1 MTISHS
7 VRRASPHQS
16 RALLPVIMV
25 ALAAVVSAVAS
36 LNVALPSVARDTG
49 ASQTQ
54 LSWIVDAYALVFAA
68 LLLLGGA
75 VGDRYGRRRALLV
88 GLAVFGSGS
97 LAAMFVDSPNGLI
110 LLRGL
115 LGVGAALVMPA
126 TLSTITSTFPA
137 EQRVRAV
144 GAWAGV
150 AGGSAILGLVVS
162 GLLLE
167 QWSWRSVFG
176 VNVVLSVVALVAT
189 ARVIPESA
197 DEAAPSL
204 DVVGALLTVVGLGLT
219 VYAVIEAPLEG
230 WRTAQTLVEIS
241 AGLGVLVVFVL
252 WELTRAH
259 PLIDPRLFT
268 HRAFSAGVVSISLQ
282 FFAFYGFIFLVL
294 QYLQLVRGERPLVAA
309 LSLVPMT
316 LTLMPSAR
324 TLSPRL
330 TARIGSAAGCL
341 LGLVL
346 IVAGLLVLAQL
357 SESSSY
363 WLMLAGLIPLGAGM
377 GLAMTPATAA
387 ITEALP
393 SAQQGVGSAMNDLAR
408 ELGGALGIAVV
419 GSLQQTVYRSDL
431 PLAGLPADAADQARS
446 SVAAAAHLGAT
457 VSGQAH
463 AAFVD
468 GLQTALLW
476 AAAVIAAGWVVVG
489 LLLRGT
495 GRSEEVRRGS

>member
-1 MTISHS
+1 MTTSPTLRPS
-7 VRRASPHQS
+7 QPQTRAV
-16 RALLPVIMV
+16 LPVIMV

-75 VGDRYGRRRALLV
+75 IGDRYGRRRALLV

-97 LAAMFVDSPNGLI
+97 VAAMFIDSPDWLI
-110 LLRGL
+110 VLRGL

-137 EQRVRAV
+137 DQRARAV

-150 AGGSAILGLVVS
+150 AGASAILGLVLS

-167 QWSWRSVFG
+167 QWSWRSVFA
-176 VNVVLSVVALVAT
+176 VNVVLAFGALAAT

-197 DEAAPSL
+197 DESAPRL
-204 DVVGALLTVVGLGLT
+204 DLVGALLTVVGLGLAI
-219 VYAVIEAPLEG
+219 YSVIEAPLEG
-230 WRTAQTLVEIS
+230 WRSTRTV
-241 AGLGVLVVFVL
+241 AGIATGVGVLGVFVL
-252 WELTRAH
+252 WELTRAY
-259 PLIDPRLFT
+259 PLIDPRLFA
-268 HRAFSAGVVSISLQ
+268 HRGFSAGIVSITLQ

-294 QYLQLVRGERPLVAA
+294 QYLQLVRGERPIVAA
-309 LSLVPMT
+309 ISLIPMT
-316 LTLMPSAR
+316 LALMPSAR

-330 TARIGSAAGCL
+330 TARVGAAAGCL
-341 LGLVL
+341 LGLAL
-346 IVAGLLVLAQL
+346 IVGGLLVLAQL
-357 SESSSY
+357 SRSSSY
-363 WLMLAGLIPLGAGM
+363 WLMLAGLVPLGAGM
-377 GLAMTPATAA
+377 GLAMTPATSA

-393 SAQQGVGSAMNDLAR
+393 RAKQGVGSAMNDLAR

-419 GSLQQTVYRSDL
+419 GSLQQTVYRNDL
-431 PLAGLPADAADQARS
+431 TLPGLPPEAADQARS
-446 SVAAAAHLGAT
+446 SLAVAAHLGTSVAEPA
-457 VSGQAH
+457 Q

-468 GLQTALLW
+468 GMQSALMW
-476 AAAVIAAGWVVVG
+476 AAAVVAVGFVVVG
-489 LLLRGT
+489 LLLRGA
-495 GRSEEVRRGS
+495 GRSEEARSRS

>member
-1 MTISHS
+1 MTTSPTIQT
-7 VRRASPHQS
+7 SPHQS
-16 RALLPVIMV
+16 RAMLPVIMV

-88 GLAVFGSGS
+88 GLAVFGSSS
-97 LAAMFVDSPNGLI
+97 LAAMFIDSPDWLI
-110 LLRGL
+110 VLRGL

-137 EQRVRAV
+137 EQRARAV
-144 GAWAGV
+144 GTWAGV

-167 QWSWRSVFG
+167 QWSWRSVFA

-197 DEAAPSL
+197 DESAPRL
-204 DVVGALLTVVGLGLT
+204 DITGALLTVVGLGLT
-219 VYAVIEAPLEG
+219 IYSVIQAPLEG
-230 WRTAQTLVEIS
+230 WHSAQTLAEIA
-241 AGLGVLVVFVL
+241 AGVGVLVVFVL

-259 PLIDPRLFT
+259 PLINPRLFT
-268 HRAFSAGVVSISLQ
+268 HRAFSAGVLSVSLQ
-282 FFAFYGFIFLVL
+282 FFAFYGFIFLML

-324 TLSPRL
+324 VLSPRL
-330 TARIGSAAGCL
+330 TARIGPAAGCL
-341 LGLVL
+341 LGLAL
-346 IVAGLLVLAQL
+346 IVAGLLVLGHL
-357 SESSSY
+357 SQSSSY

-377 GLAMTPATAA
+377 GLAMTPATSA

-393 SAQQGVGSAMNDLAR
+393 RAQQGVGSAMNDLAR

-419 GSLQQTVYRSDL
+419 GSLQQTVYREDL
-431 PLAGLPADAADQARS
+431 ALPGLPPEAADQARS
-446 SVAAAAHLGAT
+446 SLAAASRLGAS
-457 VSGQAH
+457 VSGRAQ

-468 GLQTALLW
+468 GLQIALLW
-476 AAAVIAAGWVVVG
+476 SAAVIAVGFVVVG
-489 LLLRGT
+489 LLLRYK
-495 GRSEEVRRGS
+495 GRPEHVRRAS

>member
-1 MTISHS
+1 M
-7 VRRASPHQS
+7 
-16 RALLPVIMV
+16 L

-36 LNVALPSVARDTG
+36 LNVALPSVARNTG

-68 LLLLGGA
+68 LLLLAGA
-75 VGDRYGRRRALLV
+75 VGDRYGRRRALLG

-97 LAAMFVDSPNGLI
+97 MAAMFVESPDWLI
-110 LLRGL
+110 VLRGV
-115 LGVGAALVMPA
+115 LGIGAALVMPA
-126 TLSTITSTFPA
+126 TLSTITSTFPP
-137 EQRVRAV
+137 EQRARAV

-176 VNVVLSVVALVAT
+176 VNVVLSLVALVGT

-197 DEAAPSL
+197 DKTAPRL
-204 DVVGALLTVVGLGLT
+204 DFVGALLTVVGLGLA
-219 VYAVIEAPLEG
+219 VYSVIEAPLEG
-230 WRTAQTLVEIS
+230 WHSVRTL
-241 AGLGVLVVFVL
+241 AGIAAGVGVLVLFVL
-252 WELTRAH
+252 WELTRSH
-259 PLIDPRLFT
+259 PLIDPRLFG
-268 HRAFSAGVVSISLQ
+268 HRPFSAGVASITLQ

-330 TARIGSAAGCL
+330 TARVGATAGCL
-341 LGLVL
+341 LGLLL
-346 IVAGLLVLAQL
+346 IAVGLLVLAQL
-357 SESSSY
+357 SQSSSY
-363 WLMLAGLIPLGAGM
+363 WLMLAGLVPLGAGM
-377 GLAMTPATAA
+377 GLAMTPATSA

-393 SAQQGVGSAMNDLAR
+393 RAKQGVGSAMNDLAR

-419 GSLQQTVYRSDL
+419 GSLQQTVYRDDL
-431 PLAGLPADAADQARS
+431 ALPGLPADAADQARS
-446 SVAAAAHLGAT
+446 SLAVATQLGTT
-457 VSGQAH
+457 VSGQAQ

-468 GLQTALLW
+468 GMQSAFLW
-476 AAAVIAAGWVVVG
+476 AATVIAVGFAVVG

-495 GRSEEVRRGS
+495 GRSEAGPEGS

>member
-1 MTISHS
+1 MSTSPS
-7 VRRASPHQS
+7 VRSGAHQS
-16 RALLPVIMV
+16 PAVLPVIMV

-49 ASQTQ
+49 ASQTE

-97 LAAMFVDSPNGLI
+97 VVAMFIGNPGWLI
-110 LLRGL
+110 VLRGL

-137 EQRVRAV
+137 EQRARAV

-167 QWSWRSVFG
+167 HWSWRSVFA
-176 VNVVLSVVALVAT
+176 VNVVLSIVALVAT

-197 DEAAPSL
+197 DETAPRL
-204 DVVGALLTVVGLGLT
+204 DLVGALLTVVGLGLA
-219 VYAVIEAPLEG
+219 VYSVIEAPLEG
-230 WRTAQTLVEIS
+230 WHSARTL
-241 AGLGVLVVFVL
+241 AGIGVGVGVLVVFVL
-252 WELTRAH
+252 WELGRTH
-259 PLIDPRLFT
+259 PLIDPRLFA
-268 HRAFSAGVVSISLQ
+268 HRAFSAGVVSITLQ

-294 QYLQLVRGERPLVAA
+294 QYLQLVRGDRPLVAA
-309 LSLVPMT
+309 LCLVPMT

-324 TLSPRL
+324 AVSPRL
-330 TARIGSAAGCL
+330 TARLGAAAGCL
-341 LGLVL
+341 LGLAL
-346 IVAGLLVLAQL
+346 IATGLLVLAQL
-357 SESSSY
+357 SQTTSY
-363 WLMLAGLIPLGAGM
+363 WLMLAGLLPLGAGM

-393 SAQQGVGSAMNDLAR
+393 RAKQGVGSAMNDLAR

-419 GSLQQTVYRSDL
+419 GSLHQTVYRNDL
-431 PLAGLPADAADQARS
+431 ALPGVPADAAAQARS
-446 SVAAAAHLGAT
+446 SLAAANRLGAT
-457 VSGQAH
+457 VSGHAQ

-468 GLQTALLW
+468 GLQNSLMW
-476 AAAVIAAGWVVVG
+476 AAAVVAVGFVVVG
-489 LLLRGT
+489 LLLRGAD
-495 GRSEEVRRGS
+495 RGSAQSGR

>member
-1 MTISHS
+1 MTTSPT
-7 VRRASPHQS
+7 VRPSDHQS
-16 RALLPVIMV
+16 RAVLPVIMV

-97 LAAMFVDSPNGLI
+97 LAAMFVDSPDWLI
-110 LLRGL
+110 ALRGL

-137 EQRVRAV
+137 EQRARAV

-167 QWSWRSVFG
+167 QWSWRSVFA
-176 VNVVLSVVALVAT
+176 VNVVLSLVAVVAT

-197 DEAAPSL
+197 DETAPRL
-204 DVVGALLTVVGLGLT
+204 DLAGALLTVVGLGLA
-219 VYAVIEAPLEG
+219 VYSVIEAPLEG
-230 WRTAQTLVEIS
+230 WHSVRTL
-241 AGLGVLVVFVL
+241 AGIAGGIGVLVVFVV
-252 WELTRAH
+252 WELTRRH
-259 PLIDPRLFT
+259 PLIDPRLFA
-268 HRAFSAGVVSISLQ
+268 HRAFSAGVVSITLQ

-324 TLSPRL
+324 SLSPRV
-330 TARIGSAAGCL
+330 TARVGRGC
-341 LGLVL
+341 
-346 IVAGLLVLAQL
+346 
-357 SESSSY
+357 
-363 WLMLAGLIPLGAGM
+363 
-377 GLAMTPATAA
+377 
-387 ITEALP
+387 
-393 SAQQGVGSAMNDLAR
+393 
-408 ELGGALGIAVV
+408 
-419 GSLQQTVYRSDL
+419 
-431 PLAGLPADAADQARS
+431 GLPAGAGPDRGRPARAVPT
-446 SVAAAAHLGAT
+446 VA
-457 VSGQAH
+457 VQ
-463 AAFVD
+463 
-468 GLQTALLW
+468 
-476 AAAVIAAGWVVVG
+476 
-489 LLLRGT
+489 LLLADAR
-495 GRSEEVRRGS
+495 RSDPPGCRHGAGDDARHLRRSPRRCPGPSRVSAPP

>member
-1 MTISHS
+1 MTTSPTIRTSHQ
-7 VRRASPHQS
+7 QS
-16 RALLPVIMV
+16 RAVLPAIMV

-88 GLAVFGSGS
+88 GLVVFGSGS
-97 LAAMFVDSPNGLI
+97 VAAMFVESPEWLI
-110 LLRGL
+110 VLRGL

-137 EQRVRAV
+137 EQRARAV

-167 QWSWRSVFG
+167 QLSWRSVFA
-176 VNVVLSVVALVAT
+176 VNVVLSIVALVAS

-197 DEAAPSL
+197 DKTAPRL
-204 DVVGALLTVVGLGLT
+204 DLTGAVLTVVGLGLA
-219 VYAVIEAPLEG
+219 VYSVIEAPLEG
-230 WRTAQTLVEIS
+230 WHSARTL
-241 AGLGVLVVFVL
+241 AGIAAGVGVLVVFVV
-252 WELTRAH
+252 WELTRPH
-259 PLIDPRLFT
+259 PLIDPRLFA
-268 HRAFSAGVVSISLQ
+268 HRAFSAGVVSITLQ

-316 LTLMPSAR
+316 LTLMPCAR

-330 TARIGSAAGCL
+330 TARVGAAAGCL

-357 SESSSY
+357 SQTSSY

-393 SAQQGVGSAMNDLAR
+393 LAKQGVGSAMNDLAR

-431 PLAGLPADAADQARS
+431 ALPGLPADAAEQARS
-446 SVAAAAHLGAT
+446 SLAVATHLGAT
-457 VSGQAH
+457 VSEPAQ

-468 GLQTALLW
+468 GLQSALLW
-476 AAAVIAAGWVVVG
+476 AAAAMAVGVVVVG
-489 LLLRGT
+489 LLLKGT
-495 GRSEEVRRGS
+495 VRSADH

>member
-1 MTISHS
+1 MTTSS
-7 VRRASPHQS
+7 TVRTNPQQS

-75 VGDRYGRRRALLV
+75 VGDRYGRRRALLI

-97 LAAMFVDSPNGLI
+97 LAAMFIDSPDWLI
-110 LLRGL
+110 ALRGL

-137 EQRVRAV
+137 EERARAV

-167 QWSWRSVFG
+167 QWSWRSVFA
-176 VNVVLSVVALVAT
+176 VNVVLSLVALVGT

-197 DEAAPSL
+197 DETAPRL
-204 DVVGALLTVVGLGLT
+204 DIAGALLTVVGLGLT
-219 VYAVIEAPLEG
+219 VHAVIEAPLEG
-230 WRTAQTLVEIS
+230 WHSAQTLAEIS
-241 AGLGVLVVFVL
+241 AGVGVLVVFVL

-309 LSLVPMT
+309 LSLIPMT

-324 TLSPRL
+324 TVSPWL
-330 TARIGSAAGCL
+330 TARVGSPAGCL
-341 LGLVL
+341 LGLAL
-346 IVAGLLVLAQL
+346 IVTGLLVLTRL
-357 SESSSY
+357 SQSSSY

-393 SAQQGVGSAMNDLAR
+393 SAKQGVGSAMNDLAR

-419 GSLQQTVYRSDL
+419 GSLQQTTYRSDL
-431 PLAGLPADAADQARS
+431 ALPGLSADAADQARS
-446 SVAAAAHLGAT
+446 SLAAATHLGAT
-457 VSGQAH
+457 VSEHAH
-463 AAFVD
+463 NAFVD
-468 GLQTALLW
+468 GFQSALLW
-476 AAAVIAAGWVVVG
+476 AAAVVAVGFVVVG

-495 GRSEEVRRGS
+495 GRSDEVRRGS